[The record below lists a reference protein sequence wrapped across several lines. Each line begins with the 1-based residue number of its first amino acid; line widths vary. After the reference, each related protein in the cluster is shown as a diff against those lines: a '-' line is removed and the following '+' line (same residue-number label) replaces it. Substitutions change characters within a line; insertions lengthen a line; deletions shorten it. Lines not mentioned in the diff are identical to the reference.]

1 MKKDWKASL
10 ARAFPD
16 ARFDEPLSRHT
27 TFRIG
32 GPADAYVAA
41 RDGGEV
47 SSLYRFARRAGVP
60 VFVIGWGSNLL
71 IRDGG
76 IRGIVLRLR
85 GEFEKIRFPGGR
97 LVRAGA
103 GVRLPALVTRCAA
116 RSLSGSEPLIGVPGT
131 VGGALAM
138 NAGTRDGE
146 IGDLV
151 REVSVFD
158 PEGLKTAVLSRS
170 DIEFRYRGSSLQG
183 RLVLGVLLE
192 LKAGDKGDIM
202 ARVRDFQSRRKKTQP
217 IHAYNVGSIFKNPPG
232 HFAAKLIEESGL
244 KGKSVGGARISPLHA
259 NFIEND
265 KGASAADVLSLVE
278 LARGE
283 VRGRRGVELEL
294 EMKVVGEEAPRP
306 PQA

>member
-1 MKKDWKASL
+1 MKKDWKAVL
-10 ARAFPD
+10 ARGFPS
-16 ARFDEPLSRHT
+16 ARFDEPMSRHT

-32 GPADAYVAA
+32 GPADAYVPA
-41 RDGGEV
+41 RDAGEV
-47 SSLYRFARRAGVP
+47 ERLYRFARREGVP
-60 VFVIGWGSNLL
+60 VFVLGWGSNLL
-71 IRDGG
+71 VLDGG

-85 GEFEKIRFPGGR
+85 GEFEKIRFPGER

-103 GVRLPALVTRCAA
+103 GVRLPALVTRCAS
-116 RSLSGSEPLIGVPGT
+116 RSLAGTEPLIGVPGT

-138 NAGTRDGE
+138 NAGTREGE

-151 REVSVFD
+151 REVEVFD
-158 PEGLKTAVLSRS
+158 PGCLRTLVLPRAS
-170 DIEFRYRGSSLQG
+170 IEFRYRWSSLQG
-183 RLVLGVLLE
+183 SLALGVLLE

-232 HFAAKLIEESGL
+232 HFAAKLIEEAGL
-244 KGKSVGGARISPLHA
+244 KGKAVGGARISPLHA

-265 KGASAADVLSLVE
+265 KGASSSDVLSLVE
-278 LARGE
+278 FARSQ
-283 VRGRRGVELEL
+283 VRGRRGLELEL

-306 PQA
+306 SQA